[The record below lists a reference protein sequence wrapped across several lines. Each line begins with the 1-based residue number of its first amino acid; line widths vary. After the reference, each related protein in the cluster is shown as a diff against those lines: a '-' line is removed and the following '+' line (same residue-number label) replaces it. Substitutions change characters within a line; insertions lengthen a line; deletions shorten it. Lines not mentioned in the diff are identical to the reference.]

1 VWCPACDGYHT
12 FDDRWTFNGDKE
24 KPTFR
29 ASMLAHAICK
39 WNPEK
44 KKFDVR
50 DVHCHSYLTDGVWEY
65 QDDSKHDMKNTKV
78 PAPDF
83 PLSQA

>member
-1 VWCPACDGYHT
+1 
-12 FDDRWTFNGDKE
+12 
-24 KPTFR
+24 
-29 ASMLAHAICK
+29 MLAHAICK